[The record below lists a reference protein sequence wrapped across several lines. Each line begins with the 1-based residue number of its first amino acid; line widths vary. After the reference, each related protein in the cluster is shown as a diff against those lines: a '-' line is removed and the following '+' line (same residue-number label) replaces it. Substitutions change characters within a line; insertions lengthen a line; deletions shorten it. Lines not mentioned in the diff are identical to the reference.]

1 MECAVRTCVGR
12 GVSGHRRDSSKFKAS
27 HKHGRGRDA
36 APAVEFPTGS
46 KEFDLRAEGDVE
58 NHLGGAA
65 IELLRS
71 LKKRA
76 LAEIL
81 AVGEPQRET
90 SRDSCSICS
99 VTVRVQKKVRET
111 VSEMS
116 SGAPSP
122 FDSSRVSAGMR
133 ENSRAQWSSLPVSAR
148 VNTRRWEGWRSA
160 PPEKTAAQKIRLTP
174 RRRYCRRQG
183 NARAS
188 GAWLQLPC
196 RGLVRVAR
204 SAWIGILYCR
214 SCLA

>member
-1 MECAVRTCVGR
+1 MCGKNRAFGR
-12 GVSGHRRDSSKFKAS
+12 GVSRHRGNFLQLQAGHEHWRWRN
-27 HKHGRGRDA
+27 A

-65 IELLRS
+65 IELLRE
-71 LKKRA
+71 LKKRRFPKSWPS
-76 LAEIL
+76 
-81 AVGEPQRET
+81 GEPQRET

-133 ENSRAQWSSLPVSAR
+133 ENSRGTVEFPSCFSASVAQRNCCDAKR
-148 VNTRRWEGWRSA
+148 VGR
-160 PPEKTAAQKIRLTP
+160 
-174 RRRYCRRQG
+174 
-183 NARAS
+183 
-188 GAWLQLPC
+188 
-196 RGLVRVAR
+196 LVRVSGEKQIPHR
-204 SAWIGILYCR
+204 KKRGSG
-214 SCLA
+214 